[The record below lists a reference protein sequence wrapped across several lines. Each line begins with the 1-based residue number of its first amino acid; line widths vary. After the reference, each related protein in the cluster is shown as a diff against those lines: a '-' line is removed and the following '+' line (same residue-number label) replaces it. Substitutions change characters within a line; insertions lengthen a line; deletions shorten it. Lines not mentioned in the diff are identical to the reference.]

1 MTSPEVLTIL
11 KIAAIVYLSI
21 GAFLGFVL
29 VGVVLVFGGEV
40 VFDEN
45 ENECVPVS
53 KKEERKG
60 LTKDFFFLLFLWLP
74 WLCGFPAPRK

>member
-1 MTSPEVLTIL
+1 MTLPEVLTIL

-21 GAFLGFVL
+21 GVFLGFVL
-29 VGVVLVFGGEV
+29 VGVFLVFGGEV

-45 ENECVPVS
+45 EYVPVS
-53 KKEERKG
+53 TKEERKE

-74 WLCGFPAPRK
+74 WFCGFPAPRK